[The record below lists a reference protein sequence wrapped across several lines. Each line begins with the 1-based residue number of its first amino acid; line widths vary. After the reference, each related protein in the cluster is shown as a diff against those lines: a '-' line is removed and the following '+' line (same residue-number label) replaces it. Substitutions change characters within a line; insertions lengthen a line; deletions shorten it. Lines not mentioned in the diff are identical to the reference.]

1 MLVPVDVLAVGAHP
15 DDVELGC
22 AGTLLKMI
30 DKGKTVGIVD
40 LTRGELGSR
49 GTAEQRTDEAQKAAT
64 LLKASFRENFELPD
78 GDLEVTSNGRLRL
91 VEVIRRSRPS
101 VVVTHFRGIHPD
113 HSKARWLVDEAVH
126 HAGLARIE
134 TESARFRPSLVAY
147 WIEFREAVLPQVLV
161 DITAYYDKKVE
172 VLQSY
177 QSQING
183 EAEEGPETY
192 LSRPGFLDQV
202 RAFHQ
207 HLGNLTGCT
216 LAEGFC
222 LSRPPRLVDLLQA

>member
-1 MLVPVDVLAVGAHP
+1 MPVPVDVLAVGAHP

-22 AGTLLKMI
+22 AGTLLKMT
-30 DKGKTVGIVD
+30 DRGKTLGIVD

-49 GTAEQRTDEAQKAAT
+49 GTAQRRAEEAQKAAG
-64 LLKASFRENFELPD
+64 LLKASFRENLELRD
-78 GDLEVTSNGRLRL
+78 GDLEVSSESRLRL

-113 HSKARWLVDEAVH
+113 HSKARRLVDEAVH

-134 TESARFRPSLVAY
+134 TESVRFRPCRVAY
-147 WIEFREAVLPQVLV
+147 WIEFREAVLPQVLI
-161 DITAYYDKKVE
+161 DITAYYEKKVA
-172 VLQSY
+172 VLRSY

-183 EAEEGPETY
+183 EDEEGPETY

-207 HLGNLTGCT
+207 HLGNLAGCT